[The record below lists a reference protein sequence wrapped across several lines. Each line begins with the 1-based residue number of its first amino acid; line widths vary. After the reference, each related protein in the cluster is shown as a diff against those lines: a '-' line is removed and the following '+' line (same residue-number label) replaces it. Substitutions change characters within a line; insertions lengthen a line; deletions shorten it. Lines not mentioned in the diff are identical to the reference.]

1 MKVKELKEYLGRW
14 PDNEEVRFLA
24 AKPKDRIIWPH
35 NQIGVIA
42 ITDSEAPVI
51 GLELGKAEPMY
62 KNNEGYP
69 DPTAGRAI
77 RKADKPPEEV
87 INFRRAMK
95 LMSVI
100 CHVRILGK
108 VTVVDDKGRRW

>member
-1 MKVKELKEYLGRW
+1 MTHFSGYMGSISIRLIIRICMTLQEILFMGS
-14 PDNEEVRFLA
+14 DIFQEV
-24 AKPKDRIIWPH
+24 
-35 NQIGVIA
+35 
-42 ITDSEAPVI
+42 
-51 GLELGKAEPMY
+51 PMY

-108 VTVVDDKGRRW
+108 VTVVDERGRRW

>member
-1 MKVKELKEYLGRW
+1 
-14 PDNEEVRFLA
+14 
-24 AKPKDRIIWPH
+24 
-35 NQIGVIA
+35 
-42 ITDSEAPVI
+42 
-51 GLELGKAEPMY
+51 MY

-108 VTVVDDKGRRW
+108 VTVVDDKGRRWPYLSVHPGPSERMPAAVINSMASIRLSQL

>member
-1 MKVKELKEYLGRW
+1 MTHFSGYMGSISIRLIIRICMTLQEILFMGSDILQ
-14 PDNEEVRFLA
+14 EV
-24 AKPKDRIIWPH
+24 
-35 NQIGVIA
+35 
-42 ITDSEAPVI
+42 
-51 GLELGKAEPMY
+51 PMY

-77 RKADKPPEEV
+77 WKADKPPEEV

>member
-1 MKVKELKEYLGRW
+1 MLIQLRVELIQDFKQDQLERFKKRAMAVHKLQ
-14 PDNEEVRFLA
+14 EV
-24 AKPKDRIIWPH
+24 
-35 NQIGVIA
+35 
-42 ITDSEAPVI
+42 
-51 GLELGKAEPMY
+51 PMY

-87 INFRRAMK
+87 INFRRAIK

>member
-1 MKVKELKEYLGRW
+1 MTHFSGYMGSISIRLIIRICMTLQEILFMGSDILQ
-14 PDNEEVRFLA
+14 EV
-24 AKPKDRIIWPH
+24 
-35 NQIGVIA
+35 
-42 ITDSEAPVI
+42 
-51 GLELGKAEPMY
+51 PMY

-100 CHVRILGK
+100 CHVRIRGK

>member
-1 MKVKELKEYLGRW
+1 MEL
-14 PDNEEVRFLA
+14 EV
-24 AKPKDRIIWPH
+24 
-35 NQIGVIA
+35 
-42 ITDSEAPVI
+42 
-51 GLELGKAEPMY
+51 PMY

-69 DPTAGRAI
+69 DPTAGRAV

-108 VTVVDDKGRRW
+108 VTVVDDKGRRWWLQPKDMQFTVAVS